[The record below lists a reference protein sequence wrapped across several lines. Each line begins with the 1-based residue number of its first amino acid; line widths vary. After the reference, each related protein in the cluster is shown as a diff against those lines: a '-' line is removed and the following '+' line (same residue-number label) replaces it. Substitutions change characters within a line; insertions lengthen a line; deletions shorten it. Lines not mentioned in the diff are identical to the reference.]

1 MAATTT
7 CDDCGGKVNE
17 QAWKCPHC
25 GVKRQGVVRGKL
37 SNEEVRALIATDS
50 AVKDDEGKS
59 VAQTLLYPHPETHGA
74 ARTVE
79 IVLTVLCAPFVIV
92 GIAGMILGRRK
103 MRVLYKSVRGEGLS
117 AFVMTF
123 FGSLPFYYVLAAL
136 HVPSAFYV
144 VLGSVALLW
153 IRAYL
158 RGRTQAWKTVELNK
172 LVKAERGASQPQLPA
187 AKAKQVSR
195 PVTATAPAVPTA
207 PRVEAPSAE
216 PATPSDD
223 EPRLLR

>member
-1 MAATTT
+1 MAVTTT

-25 GVKRQGVVRGKL
+25 GAKRQGVVRGKL
-37 SNEEVRALIATDS
+37 SGEEVRALIATDS

-79 IVLTVLCAPFVIV
+79 IALTVLCAPFVIV
-92 GIAGMILGRRK
+92 GIAGMLLGRRK
-103 MRVLYKSVRGEGLS
+103 MRMLYQSVRGEGLS
-117 AFVMTF
+117 AFVMTV
-123 FGSLPFYYVLAAL
+123 FGSVPFYYALSIL

-144 VLGSVALLW
+144 VLASIALLW
-153 IRAYL
+153 MRAYL
-158 RGRTQAWKTVELNK
+158 RGRTQSWKTVELDR
-172 LVKAERGASQPQLPA
+172 LVKAEQRASQPQLPA

-195 PVTATAPAVPTA
+195 PVTAPAPVVPTA
-207 PRVEAPSAE
+207 PRVDPPRAE
-216 PATPSDD
+216 PQTPSDD